1 MFGSLVFADLASFT
15 PVLTFRP
22 GRRLLVRAPPCA
34 AIYSVFLCRLKINL
48 FKHLIFLPTG
58 ARQDFAAVLH
68 HVRMPAQISGGIFR
82 PQSPNI
88 GVLANQIVDPS
99 GFTAPVRVFPRT
111 ADRGDVFEPGS
122 LGGKLFHFVAIAEFP
137 RAAAAL
143 QAEEFVI
150 AGHGRTTG
158 SPVLIQ
164 STDIADK
171 RS

>member
-1 MFGSLVFADLASFT
+1 
-15 PVLTFRP
+15 
-22 GRRLLVRAPPCA
+22 
-34 AIYSVFLCRLKINL
+34 RLKIDL
-48 FKHLIFLPTG
+48 FKHLILLPAG
-58 ARQDFAAVLH
+58 AGQDSAAILH

-88 GVLANQIVDPS
+88 SVLANQIVDPS
-99 GFTAPVRVFPRT
+99 GFTSPVRVLPRT
-111 ADRGDVFEPGS
+111 ADRGDIFEPRS

-150 AGHGRTTG
+150 AGHGRTAG
-158 SPVLIQ
+158 SPVPIQ
-164 STDIADK
+164 SADVADK